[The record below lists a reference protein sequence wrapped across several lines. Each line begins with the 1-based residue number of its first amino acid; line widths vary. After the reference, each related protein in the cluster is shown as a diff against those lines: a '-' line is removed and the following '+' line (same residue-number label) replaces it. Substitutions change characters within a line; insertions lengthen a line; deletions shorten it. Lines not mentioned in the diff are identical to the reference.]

1 MYILFQMHITWFET
15 KMALETL
22 KSVQAA
28 IQHTAYPVKIK
39 LCFNAQTYYDTPLE
53 GDAEG
58 MFDILLEDRFVNQAE
73 ILWKKDIVH
82 TELHAWSDIYRNMV
96 MYEYGGIYCDF
107 DIIWCK
113 EIDSLL
119 DKIDTFVIAYQ
130 GIDGREGCNM
140 GVMIGEKESRF
151 CEQYLQ
157 CFQKY
162 GEYEQK
168 NHIGIFSTAVPK
180 QIAESNKDIV
190 HILPHT
196 TFHWPLYHTASI
208 RWLYFSS
215 PDQNDTVVDPLSG
228 LRSSDQLLDNYAHH
242 CFGIHHDGIKEY
254 ITEDFILTQDT
265 SFTRKTRPLVLWK
278 R

>member
-1 MYILFQMHITWFET
+1 MRKDFKRDFHYVWLGDNTHTLTYPQYLSILSVLKYCKPDSITIWSET
-15 KMALETL
+15 DIEGD
-22 KSVQAA
+22 
-28 IQHTAYPVKIK
+28 YYNKIK
-39 LCFNAQTYYDTPLE
+39 HD
-53 GDAEG
+53 
-58 MFDILLEDRFVNQAE
+58 VE
-73 ILWKKDIVH
+73 IRKIEREKEIFGNPIVH
-82 TELHAWSDIYRNMV
+82 TELHAWSDIYRNMI

-119 DKIDTFVIAYQ
+119 DKIDTFAIAYQ

-140 GVMIGEKESRF
+140 GVMIGEKGSKF

-180 QIAESNKDIV
+180 QIAELNKDTV
-190 HILPHT
+190 NILPHT

-208 RWLYFSS
+208 RWFYFSS

-242 CFGIHHDGIKEY
+242 CFGIHHDGIREL

-265 SFTRKTRPLVLWK
+265 SFTRKTRPLLLWK